1 MYTGIS
7 MAKYKRLMN
16 KLYFNAPKQLCSITV
31 KRVVGSNTY
40 TKTIKDVPIIFD
52 IEDVHEQIETTTVTT
67 WITRKYSIIV
77 EKKYLEGHVMS
88 TSGGLTLPLLIPMVL
103 AGSENAG
110 DETTITLYGSG
121 VTPIDEEGYKLAT
134 FKINYGDY
142 SDGAY
147 RQFLELTSI
156 RTAYA
161 IK

>member
-31 KRVVGSNTY
+31 KRVVGNNTY
-40 TKTIKDVPIIFD
+40 TKTIKNVPIIFN
-52 IEDVHEQIETTTVTT
+52 IEDVQEQIEVSTITT

-88 TSGGLTLPLLIPMVL
+88 TSTGLTVPLLIPMVL
-103 AGSENAG
+103 AGSENLG
-110 DETTITLYGSG
+110 DETTITLNGSG